1 MKHPNTHMEQLEQLS
16 KAWKAQFDNPPS
28 LPLSWSVDAAGVL
41 TLDGV
46 GVCPASDLTAAD
58 AYDVEWLRL
67 DLQTGY
73 VVIEIDWPFEGPA
86 RISEIVTHKEVPAA

>member
-1 MKHPNTHMEQLEQLS
+1 MKHPIPHLEQLEQLS

-46 GVCPASDLTAAD
+46 GICPASDLAAAD
-58 AYDVEWLRL
+58 AYDAEWLRL
-67 DLQTGY
+67 DLQDGRY
-73 VVIEIDWPFEGPA
+73 VIIEIDWPFDGAA
-86 RISEIVTHKEVPAA
+86 RISEIVTHKEVAV

>member
-1 MKHPNTHMEQLEQLS
+1 MKHPITNLEQLS

-46 GVCPASDLTAAD
+46 GVCPASDLAAAD
-58 AYDVEWLRL
+58 AFDVEWLRL
-67 DLQTGY
+67 DLQTGDY
-73 VVIEIDWPFEGPA
+73 VIIEIDWPFEGPA
-86 RISEIVTHKEVPAA
+86 RVAEIVHHKVLAA